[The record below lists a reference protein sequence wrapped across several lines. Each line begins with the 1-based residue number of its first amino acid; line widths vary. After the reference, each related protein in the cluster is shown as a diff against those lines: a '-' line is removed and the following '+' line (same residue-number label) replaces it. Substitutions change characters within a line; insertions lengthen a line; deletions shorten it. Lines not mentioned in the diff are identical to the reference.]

1 MKKAE
6 RLNQELIFLGNKQ
19 GFQLKD
25 LMEEFQISKRT
36 ALRDVEELEAMGLPF
51 YTENGRYGGY
61 KLINQGLWT
70 PVYFNDEE
78 IEAIFF
84 ALDALKLL
92 SSTPFEKSYRHVRQK
107 LSATL
112 PESQQ
117 EYISKMLTVVNFYG
131 IAPVSKVTDLKL
143 LMTAILSEKIVK
155 MTYSQY
161 KIQEIELQIYEIFYR
176 NGLWICSAYDVN
188 HEKWGTYRCDYM
200 FNVEMIDDGRQT
212 KKLSELKKI
221 QDIYEKEYH
230 NIPFRCRLTEFGKEL
245 YLKHHYPNMQL
256 EEVAGIPYIID
267 GYHADELDYMTHY
280 LCSYGNQMV
289 IEEPQELIESYVKQ
303 LTEMKA
309 VYQE

>member
-6 RLNQELIFLGNKQ
+6 RLNQELIFLGNKE

-36 ALRDVEELEAMGLPF
+36 ALRDVEELEGMGLPF

-70 PVYFNDEE
+70 PVYFNNDE

-92 SSTPFEKSYRHVRQK
+92 SSSPFEKSYRHIRQK

-161 KIQEIELQIYEIFYR
+161 EIKEIELQIYEIFYR

-188 HEKWGTYRCDYM
+188 QEKWGTYRCDYM
-200 FNVEMIDDGRQT
+200 SEVEIIDDGRQT
-212 KKLSELKKI
+212 KKLSELKMI
-221 QDIYEKEYH
+221 QETYERNYH
-230 NIPFRCRLTEFGKEL
+230 DIPFRCRLTDFGKEL
-245 YLKHHYPNMQL
+245 YLKHHYPNMHL
-256 EEVAGIPYIID
+256 EEIAGIAYLV
-267 GYHADELDYMTHY
+267 GAYHADELTYMTHY
-280 LCSYGNQMV
+280 LCSYGNHLV
-289 IEEPQELIESYVKQ
+289 IEEPQALIDSYLKQ
-303 LTEMKA
+303 LSEMKA

>member
-1 MKKAE
+1 MK
-6 RLNQELIFLGNKQ
+6 
-19 GFQLKD
+19 
-25 LMEEFQISKRT
+25 EFQISKRT

-92 SSTPFEKSYRHVRQK
+92 SSTPFEKSYRHIRQK

-161 KIQEIELQIYEIFYR
+161 EI
-176 NGLWICSAYDVN
+176 
-188 HEKWGTYRCDYM
+188 
-200 FNVEMIDDGRQT
+200 
-212 KKLSELKKI
+212 KKLSFKFTKYFIEMACGFVVPMMLTKK
-221 QDIYEKEYH
+221 
-230 NIPFRCRLTEFGKEL
+230 NG
-245 YLKHHYPNMQL
+245 
-256 EEVAGIPYIID
+256 
-267 GYHADELDYMTHY
+267 
-280 LCSYGNQMV
+280 
-289 IEEPQELIESYVKQ
+289 ELIVVITCQRSKSLMMVVK
-303 LTEMKA
+303 LKN
-309 VYQE
+309 YLN